1 MGRIDFN
8 TIPLFKNLTT
18 EEVALVKDFL
28 IEVKYGQDDLIFTK
42 GKIRDKIII
51 VNEGLVVLEAELQG
65 PKPIALFKQGDS
77 LGEMALIDSGSN
89 HNYNVRVVS
98 PQFSGW
104 ELSSYNWSTV
114 LKKAPCIGEKVYQN
128 IARNLKNRLNH
139 ANNKLVTLFTTGKL
153 IGSYNNFN
161 ELSSA
166 IIEIIRNII
175 PFDKALFLTYSPETK
190 KVLVHKSIG
199 YPNIKEG
206 KYIDA
211 HKDHVLNLLVKEP
224 GTSVFDA
231 DTWPRGSSDLPY
243 KCNNLIISPI
253 HIKNRVFGFIILGD
267 RTDKQNF
274 SVNNKILLQAIA
286 SQLAPAIEDMIW
298 EKFSSAQAEIKEIY
312 IDPFIK
318 Y

>member
-1 MGRIDFN
+1 MGKMEIKN
-8 TIPLFKNLTT
+8 IPLFKNLAP
-18 EEVALVKDFL
+18 EEIALVKNFL
-28 IEVKYGQDDLIFTK
+28 IETKYGQDDLIFTK

-51 VNEGLVVLEAELQG
+51 VDEGLVVLEAELKG
-65 PKPIALFKQGDS
+65 PKTIALFKQGDS
-77 LGEMALIDSGSN
+77 LGEMALIDSDSI

-98 PQFSGW
+98 PHFSGF
-104 ELSSYNWSTV
+104 ELSSYNWYTII
-114 LKKAPCIGEKVYQN
+114 KKAPLIAEKVYQN

-139 ANNKLVTLFTTGKL
+139 ANNKLVTLFTTGKM
-153 IGSYNNFN
+153 IGSYSSFN
-161 ELSSA
+161 ELSGA
-166 IIEIIRNII
+166 IIDIIQNII
-175 PFDKALFLTYSPETK
+175 PFDRALFLTYSPETK
-190 KVLVHKSIG
+190 KALVHKSIG

-206 KYIDA
+206 HYIDA

-224 GTSVFDA
+224 GTSVFDTDA
-231 DTWPRGSSDLPY
+231 WPRGSSDLPY

-312 IDPFIK
+312 IDPFVK

>member
-1 MGRIDFN
+1 MSKMEIKN
-8 TIPLFKNLTT
+8 IPLFKNLTS
-18 EEVALVKDFL
+18 EELDLVKTFL
-28 IEVKYGQDDLIFTK
+28 IDTKYKQDDLIFTK

-51 VNEGLVVLEAELQG
+51 VDEGLVVLEAELKG
-65 PKPIALFKQGDS
+65 PKTIALFKQGDS
-77 LGEMALIDSGSN
+77 LGEMALIDNSSH
-89 HNYNVRVVS
+89 HNYNVKVVS
-98 PQFSGW
+98 PNFSGW
-104 ELSSYNWSTV
+104 ELSSYNWYTII
-114 LKKAPCIGEKVYQN
+114 KKAPQLAEKVYQN

-139 ANNKLVTLFTTGKL
+139 ANNKLVTLFTTGKM
-153 IGSYNNFN
+153 IGSYNSFN
-161 ELSSA
+161 ELSGA
-166 IIEIIRNII
+166 IVDIIQNII
-175 PFDKALFLTYSPETK
+175 PFDRALFLTYSPETK
-190 KVLVHKSIG
+190 KALVHKSLG

-206 KYIDA
+206 QYIDA

-224 GTSVFDA
+224 GTSVFDF
-231 DTWPRGSSDLPY
+231 DTWPKGSSDLPY

-267 RTDKQNF
+267 RSDKSNF

-312 IDPFIK
+312 IDPFVK